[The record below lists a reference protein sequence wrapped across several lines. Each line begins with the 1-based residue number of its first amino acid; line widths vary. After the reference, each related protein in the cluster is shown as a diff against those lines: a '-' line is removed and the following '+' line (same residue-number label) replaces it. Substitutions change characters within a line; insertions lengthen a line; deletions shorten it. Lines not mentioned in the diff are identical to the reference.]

1 MTTSATP
8 VPTKTRRQQ
17 RRRSRRLSP
26 PLSPLRGTIDRSG
39 KRRSP
44 APDEAKEWED
54 RIRED
59 FANHLKAKGI
69 GSWKLFLFTVMR
81 FLTEANVWPWSADR
95 KDYEDVYKRQLL
107 GVPLPS
113 FRVEG
118 NHLIESEL

>member
-69 GSWKLFLFTVMR
+69 GRL
-81 FLTEANVWPWSADR
+81 EA
-95 KDYEDVYKRQLL
+95 
-107 GVPLPS
+107 VPVHRHALPH
-113 FRVEG
+113 RGQCVAVERRP
-118 NHLIESEL
+118 